1 MKYRYKLTEEIS
13 RWAFETHIK
22 NQNSWWIAFTN
33 PTAGPWKRVE
43 SFNKK
48 NEKGEVF
55 RFGRDEKR
63 PDIVIVN
70 DELKIMIIFEAKDSL
85 DKLKSKN
92 QIEKS
97 CRVVEDMAKTL
108 NSIVDN
114 PYWGERHSYKK
125 YNGLLWGST
134 SLSSNE
140 SIQEVF
146 RIYSKEL
153 NRIES
158 IIDNTIQIGIESNKD
173 INNSINLSYHTNSD
187 SKVANNII
195 KSLK

>member
-1 MKYRYKLTEEIS
+1 MIYTYKLTEEIS
-13 RWAFETHIK
+13 RWAFEIHIK
-22 NQNSWWIAFTN
+22 NINSWWIAYTN

-43 SFNKK
+43 SYDEK
-48 NEKGEVF
+48 NEKGEVC

-70 DELKIMIIFEAKDSL
+70 DELKIIIIFEAKDSL

-97 CRVVEDMAKTL
+97 CKVVEDMAKTL

-134 SLSSNE
+134 NLSSNE

-146 RIYSKEL
+146 RIYSEEL

-158 IIDNTIQIGIESNKD
+158 IIDKTIQIGVESNKD
-173 INNSINLSYHTNSD
+173 INNSINISYHTNSE
-187 SKVANNII
+187 SKIANNII
-195 KSLK
+195 ESLK

>member
-1 MKYRYKLTEEIS
+1 MIYTYKLTEEIS
-13 RWAFETHIK
+13 RWAFEIHIK
-22 NQNSWWIAFTN
+22 NINSWWIAYTN

-43 SFNKK
+43 SYDEKS
-48 NEKGEVF
+48 EKGEVC

-63 PDIVIVN
+63 PDIVVVN
-70 DELKIMIIFEAKDSL
+70 DELKIIIIFEAKDSL

-97 CRVVEDMAKTL
+97 CKVVENMAKTL

-114 PYWGERHSYKK
+114 PYWGERHLYKK

-134 SLSSNE
+134 NLSSNE

-146 RIYSKEL
+146 QIYSKEF

-158 IIDNTIQIGIESNKD
+158 IIDKTIQIGIESNKD
-173 INNSINLSYHTNSD
+173 INNSINISYHTNSD
-187 SKVANNII
+187 SKIANNII
-195 KSLK
+195 ESLK

>member
-1 MKYRYKLTEEIS
+1 MIYTYKLTEEIS
-13 RWAFETHIK
+13 RWAFEIHIK
-22 NQNSWWIAFTN
+22 NINSWWIAYTN

-43 SFNKK
+43 SYDEKS
-48 NEKGEVF
+48 EKGEVC

-70 DELKIMIIFEAKDSL
+70 DELKIIIIFEAKDSL

-97 CRVVEDMAKTL
+97 CKVVEDMAKTL
-108 NSIVDN
+108 YSITDNS
-114 PYWGERHSYKK
+114 YWGERYSYKK

-134 SLSSNE
+134 TLSSNE

-146 RIYSKEL
+146 RIYSEEL
-153 NRIES
+153 MRIDS
-158 IIDNTIQIGIESNKD
+158 IIDRTIQIGIESNKD
-173 INNSINLSYHTNSD
+173 NKNSICLTYHTNSD
-187 SKVANNII
+187 SKIANDII
-195 KSLK
+195 ESLK

>member
-1 MKYRYKLTEEIS
+1 VIYTYKLTEEIS
-13 RWAFETHIK
+13 RWAFEIHIK
-22 NQNSWWIAFTN
+22 NINSWWIAYTN

-43 SFNKK
+43 SYDEK
-48 NEKGEVF
+48 NEKGEVC

-70 DELKIMIIFEAKDSL
+70 DELKIIIIFEAKDSL

-97 CRVVEDMAKTL
+97 CKVVEDMAKTL

-134 SLSSNE
+134 NLSSNE

-146 RIYSKEL
+146 RIYSEEL

-158 IIDNTIQIGIESNKD
+158 IIDKTIQIGVESNKD
-173 INNSINLSYHTNSD
+173 INNSINISYHTNSE
-187 SKVANNII
+187 SKIANNII
-195 KSLK
+195 ESLK

>member
-1 MKYRYKLTEEIS
+1 MIYTYKLTEEIS
-13 RWAFETHIK
+13 RWAFEIHIK
-22 NQNSWWIAFTN
+22 NINSWWIAYTN

-43 SFNKK
+43 SYDEKNK
-48 NEKGEVF
+48 KGEVC

-63 PDIVIVN
+63 PDIIIVN
-70 DELKIMIIFEAKDSL
+70 DELKIIIIFEAKDSL

-97 CRVVEDMAKTL
+97 CKVVEDMAKTL

-134 SLSSNE
+134 NLSSNE

-146 RIYSKEL
+146 RIYSEEL

-158 IIDNTIQIGIESNKD
+158 IIDKTIQIGVESNKD
-173 INNSINLSYHTNSD
+173 INNSINISYHTNSE
-187 SKVANNII
+187 SKIANNII
-195 KSLK
+195 ESLK